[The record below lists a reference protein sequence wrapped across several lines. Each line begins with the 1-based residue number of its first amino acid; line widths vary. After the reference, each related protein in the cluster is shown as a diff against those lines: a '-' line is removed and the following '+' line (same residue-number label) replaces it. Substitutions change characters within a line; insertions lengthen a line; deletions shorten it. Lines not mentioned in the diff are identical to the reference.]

1 MDVLTALLC
10 GRINPLGQVPQTEEY
25 RAAAHRLGEVAQELE
40 QSLTPEQK
48 ELLDAYKNASSEEAR
63 LVQEHLLQYG
73 VRIGMELQ
81 KELQDMACLL
91 PPE

>member
-40 QSLTPEQK
+40 QPLTPEQK
-48 ELLDAYKNASSEEAR
+48 ELLDAYNNRGQAVKKKDDTHKMAEANKAFAHYR
-63 LVQEHLLQYG
+63 W
-73 VRIGMELQ
+73 
-81 KELQDMACLL
+81 
-91 PPE
+91 

>member
-25 RAAAHRLGEVAQELE
+25 RAVAHRLGEAAQKLQ
-40 QSLTPEQK
+40 QSLTPEQN
-48 ELLDAYKNASSEEAR
+48 ELLDAYRNAGSEEAC
-63 LVQEHLLQYG
+63 LVQEYLLQLG

-81 KELQDMACLL
+81 KELQDTVCLL

>member
-10 GRINPLGQVPQTEEY
+10 GRINPMGQVPQTKEY
-25 RAAAHRLGEVAQELE
+25 RAAAHRLGEVAQELQ

-81 KELQDMACLL
+81 KELQDTACLL